1 MSDQNEYGFG
11 SGHSASVSFGGNGSA
26 SGEASGPVKDI
37 STEEFMTEVV
47 EASMQ
52 MPVLVDF
59 WAEWC
64 GPCKQLAP
72 VLESAVAAT
81 RGKVKLVK
89 MDIEKYPEIANQMRI
104 QSIPAV
110 VAFANGRPANAFT
123 GAKPEGEIR
132 EFIAAVAGPSDE
144 EVAVDALLEQAQA
157 LVEQDQNAQ
166 ASQIYGQ
173 ILSVQP
179 HNLQVI
185 GALGQIYVKDDNLAA
200 AKGLMEH
207 LDKEQLKDADIVSLQ
222 SAIELAEQAESLGS
236 YGELESLVASEPD
249 NHQAR
254 MDLAVALNA
263 NGKREDA
270 ADHLLEIIRKAPQW
284 NEEAARKQL
293 LQFFEAWGMTD
304 ETTLSARRR
313 LSSLL
318 FS

>member
-11 SGHSASVSFGGNGSA
+11 SGHSANVSFGGNGASSA
-26 SGEASGPVKDI
+26 PATGPVKDI
-37 STEEFMTEVV
+37 STDEFMTEVV

-72 VLESAVAAT
+72 ALEAAVAAT

-110 VAFANGRPANAFT
+110 VAFVNGRPADAFT

-132 EFIAAVAGPSDE
+132 EFIAKVAGPNDE
-144 EVAVDALLEQAQA
+144 DAAVEALLEQAQA
-157 LVEQDQNAQ
+157 LVDQDQNAQ

-179 HNLQVI
+179 HNLKVI

-200 AKGLMEH
+200 AKGLLEH
-207 LDKEQLKDADIVSLQ
+207 LDNEQLKDTDIVSLQ

-236 YGELESLVASEPD
+236 YGDLERLVASEPD

-263 NGKREDA
+263 DGKREDA
-270 ADHLLEIIRKAPQW
+270 ADHLLEIIKKAPQW